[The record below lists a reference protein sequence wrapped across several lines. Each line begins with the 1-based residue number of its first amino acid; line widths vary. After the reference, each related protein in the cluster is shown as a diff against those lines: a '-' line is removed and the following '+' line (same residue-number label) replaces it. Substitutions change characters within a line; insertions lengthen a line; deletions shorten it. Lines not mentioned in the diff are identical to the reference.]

1 MNQRC
6 SDMEDM
12 NANMMGAYE
21 KPLSLWRL
29 VEELVSPGERP
40 DIRDILG
47 SSLVEQ
53 SLELHEEVDN
63 LLSIWQDYR
72 AETEEDI
79 PASPVNVLP
88 EPPGMR
94 DYLKTHIRMLLESV
108 RERAKDEGRDVDG
121 LLSRH
126 NSDVLDYVS
135 DELPGNTSPGMTL
148 QRPGSS
154 MSSRDGR
161 ETPMR
166 MTPSSDSDGMSAT
179 STVSDQV
186 DSVKDQLNILRIDE
200 VTNQLRSML
209 EDEISQ
215 LLKDTVFLQEC
226 LEDESDFRSQ
236 SRMSIVI
243 REPSIQ
249 ELKEERKKLEK
260 EVQSAPPPTSVS
272 VMNSVKPRSLTNSP
286 NRRLPSPL
294 SPTTPGSAKFRP
306 SPPPSAGN
314 AGRAA
319 PVKAV
324 HKLPTSH
331 LPPARRASDTHLS
344 TETNSSRTARV
355 GTKTSI
361 QSRTELSNKPRSPI
375 RSLRGAGP
383 ESPTNMVPSP
393 PSSARPPAGRSGSG
407 GSGRLRQRV
416 LDAKQSR

>member
-1 MNQRC
+1 
-6 SDMEDM
+6 MEDM

-79 PASPVNVLP
+79 PASLVNVLP

-135 DELPGNTSPGMTL
+135 DELPGNTSSRMTL
-148 QRPGSS
+148 QRL
-154 MSSRDGR
+154 
-161 ETPMR
+161 
-166 MTPSSDSDGMSAT
+166 PSKMSAT

-324 HKLPTSH
+324 HKHATSH

-344 TETNSSRTARV
+344 TETNSRRTARV

-383 ESPTNMVPSP
+383 ESPTSMLPSP